1 MNEYVYVGKIVNTHG
16 IKGELRLL
24 SDFKYKDRVFLENR
38 RIYIGEDYHE
48 EVIASYRHHKVF
60 DMITLKGYSNI
71 NEVLKFLKK
80 NVYVK
85 RYDLSLSTD
94 DYLDEDLVGL
104 KAILDSGETGV
115 VVAVTNNG
123 GNNKTI
129 ELLVDGKKVMIPFHK
144 DFIKNINLDNKLIEL
159 KMVEGLI

>member
-1 MNEYVYVGKIVNTHG
+1 MNEYVYVGKIVINHG

-24 SDFKYKDRVFLENR
+24 SDFKFKDRVFLENR
-38 RIYIGEDYHE
+38 KIYIGEDYHE

-144 DFIKNINLDNKLIEL
+144 DFIKNINLDSKSIEL